1 MKTYSKDS
9 KTYWQF
15 NGFEKFLLWFIPIL
29 AVISILM
36 SFGSSTEDLMLAI
49 VVYTSTAV
57 VCGIGLSA
65 ASRDHYDSADT
76 MAKVACIWAYC
87 YFALT
92 IVGIWSL
99 LAG

>member
-29 AVISILM
+29 AVLSLLM
-36 SFGSSTEDLMLAI
+36 SIGSATEEVLVG
-49 VVYTSTAV
+49 VVMFISTAV
-57 VCGIGLSA
+57 VCGFGVA
-65 ASRDHYDSADT
+65 AANRDHYDSADT
-76 MAKVACIWAYC
+76 IAKVACIWAYC

-92 IVGIWSL
+92 CVGI
-99 LAG
+99 LAILAK